1 MKYIDALKKYN
12 EGKDKWCMPRKGSED
27 YLNIIKMVK
36 KVSKIKKNKGV
47 NDKKDSIGNNSKSKN
62 ADSKIRILQAAIKRK
77 LAIHKNNS
85 NVISNIKASISKIS
99 KKPSYNSN
107 SRIFSND
114 ILKNMKIKKIQRFLR
129 DKLVVNKHTL
139 INRINRF
146 NLLKKQLELLKDN
159 DCLEKK
165 TFNSV
170 NGYTIRNIINL
181 EKKMGSKSKHGTI
194 YLTSIPNFISK
205 YPIATKLMKYNNDN
219 IAEVNIMRMITKN
232 ILLKKISRHFLMI
245 YGSCAC
251 TKRIAERFRL
261 ISINEL
267 ADGDLKMLVNI
278 RDIVANYELLF
289 NIFFQTFISIASF
302 HNLTGFVHKDAH
314 YGNFLYQINNERGYY
329 HYICNGKDYYL
340 KSCKYNIIIYDYG
353 FSKKIN
359 ENMNNNLIV
368 KRESRYVFED
378 YSRILHAFMNKKTGW
393 GKYDNLPNDRIN
405 DIIMNI
411 NNILN
416 NNIYLELTSNVTNN
430 IPYSKRII
438 NDIIKDVFLKYTPR
452 DMFITIRPQN
462 VLNEIPFSID

>member
-27 YLNIIKMVK
+27 YLNIIKIVK
-36 KVSKIKKNKGV
+36 KVSKNKGV
-47 NDKKDSIGNNSKSKN
+47 KNAKGVNVIKDSDKK
-62 ADSKIRILQAAIKRK
+62 AKINILQAAIKRK
-77 LAIHKNNS
+77 LAINKKDS
-85 NVISNIKASISKIS
+85 TVISNIKSSISKIS

-114 ILKNMKIKKIQRFLR
+114 ILKIKKIQRFLK

-139 INRINRF
+139 TNRINRF
-146 NLLKKQLELLKDN
+146 NLLKQRLALLKDN

-165 TFNSV
+165 TFNGAD
-170 NGYTIRNIINL
+170 GYTIRNIINL
-181 EKKMGSKSKHGTI
+181 EKKIGTKSKYGTI

-205 YPIATKLMKYNNDN
+205 YPIATKVMKYDNDN
-219 IAEVNIMRMITKN
+219 INEVNLMWMITNK
-232 ILLKKISRHFLMI
+232 ILLEKVSRHFIMI
-245 YGSCAC
+245 YGSCSC
-251 TKRIAERFRL
+251 SKRIAEKLRL

-267 ADGDLKMLVNI
+267 ADGDLKMLVSFRAVI
-278 RDIVANYELLF
+278 ADHELLF

-314 YGNFLYQINNERGYY
+314 YGNFLYQINNEKGYY
-329 HYICNGKDYYL
+329 HYIFNGKNYYL
-340 KSCKYNIIIYDYG
+340 KSCKYNIIIFDYG
-353 FSKKIN
+353 YSKKIN
-359 ENMNNNLIV
+359 DNMNNNLLV

-378 YSRILHAFMNKKTGW
+378 YSRILNAFKNKKTGW
-393 GKYDNLPNDRIN
+393 GKYKDLPNDRIN

-416 NNIYLELTSNVTNN
+416 NNIYLELSSNVANN

-452 DMFITIRPQN
+452 DMFITTRPSN
-462 VLNEIPFSID
+462 VLNDVPFRID

>member
-1 MKYIDALKKYN
+1 
-12 EGKDKWCMPRKGSED
+12 
-27 YLNIIKMVK
+27 
-36 KVSKIKKNKGV
+36 
-47 NDKKDSIGNNSKSKN
+47 
-62 ADSKIRILQAAIKRK
+62 
-77 LAIHKNNS
+77 
-85 NVISNIKASISKIS
+85 
-99 KKPSYNSN
+99 
-107 SRIFSND
+107 
-114 ILKNMKIKKIQRFLR
+114 
-129 DKLVVNKHTL
+129 
-139 INRINRF
+139 
-146 NLLKKQLELLKDN
+146 
-159 DCLEKK
+159 
-165 TFNSV
+165 
-170 NGYTIRNIINL
+170 
-181 EKKMGSKSKHGTI
+181 
-194 YLTSIPNFISK
+194 
-205 YPIATKLMKYNNDN
+205 
-219 IAEVNIMRMITKN
+219 
-232 ILLKKISRHFLMI
+232 
-245 YGSCAC
+245 
-251 TKRIAERFRL
+251 
-261 ISINEL
+261 
-267 ADGDLKMLVNI
+267 MLVNI

>member
-27 YLNIIKMVK
+27 YLNIIKIVK
-36 KVSKIKKNKGV
+36 KVSKNKGV
-47 NDKKDSIGNNSKSKN
+47 KNAKGVNVIKDSDKK
-62 ADSKIRILQAAIKRK
+62 AKIKILQAAIKRK
-77 LAIHKNNS
+77 LAINKKDS
-85 NVISNIKASISKIS
+85 TVISNIKSSISKIS

-114 ILKNMKIKKIQRFLR
+114 ILKIKKIQRFLK

-139 INRINRF
+139 TNRINRF
-146 NLLKKQLELLKDN
+146 NLLKQRLALLKDN

-165 TFNSV
+165 TFNGAD
-170 NGYTIRNIINL
+170 GYTIRNIINL
-181 EKKMGSKSKHGTI
+181 EKKIGTKSKYGTI

-205 YPIATKLMKYNNDN
+205 YPIATKVMKYDNDN
-219 IAEVNIMRMITKN
+219 INEVNLMWMITNK
-232 ILLKKISRHFLMI
+232 ILLEKVSRHFIMI
-245 YGSCAC
+245 YGSCSC
-251 TKRIAERFRL
+251 SKRIAEKLRL

-267 ADGDLKMLVNI
+267 ADGDLKMLVSFRAVI
-278 RDIVANYELLF
+278 ADHELLF

-314 YGNFLYQINNERGYY
+314 YGNFLYQINNEKGYY
-329 HYICNGKDYYL
+329 HYIFNGKNYYL
-340 KSCKYNIIIYDYG
+340 KSCKYNIIIFDYG
-353 FSKKIN
+353 YSKKIN
-359 ENMNNNLIV
+359 DNMNNSLLV

-378 YSRILHAFMNKKTGW
+378 YSRILNAFKNKKTGW
-393 GKYDNLPNDRIN
+393 GKYKDLPNDRIN

-416 NNIYLELTSNVTNN
+416 NNIYLELSSNVANN

-452 DMFITIRPQN
+452 DMFITTRPSN
-462 VLNEIPFSID
+462 VLNDVPFRID

>member
-27 YLNIIKMVK
+27 YLNIIKIVK
-36 KVSKIKKNKGV
+36 KVSKNKGV
-47 NDKKDSIGNNSKSKN
+47 KNAKGVNVIKDSDKK
-62 ADSKIRILQAAIKRK
+62 AKIKILQAAIKRK
-77 LAIHKNNS
+77 LAINKKDS
-85 NVISNIKASISKIS
+85 TVISNIKSSISKIS

-114 ILKNMKIKKIQRFLR
+114 ILKIKRIQRFLK

-139 INRINRF
+139 TNRINRF
-146 NLLKKQLELLKDN
+146 NLLKQRLALLKDN

-165 TFNSV
+165 TFNGAD
-170 NGYTIRNIINL
+170 GYTIRNIINL
-181 EKKMGSKSKHGTI
+181 EKKIGTKSKYGTI

-205 YPIATKLMKYNNDN
+205 YPIATKVMKYDNDN
-219 IAEVNIMRMITKN
+219 INEVNLMWMITNK
-232 ILLKKISRHFLMI
+232 ILLEKVSRHFIMI
-245 YGSCAC
+245 YGSCSC
-251 TKRIAERFRL
+251 SKRIAEKLRL

-267 ADGDLKMLVNI
+267 ADGDLKMLVSFRAVI
-278 RDIVANYELLF
+278 ADHELLF

-314 YGNFLYQINNERGYY
+314 YGNFLYQINNEKGYY
-329 HYICNGKDYYL
+329 HYIFNGKNYYL
-340 KSCKYNIIIYDYG
+340 KSCKYNIIIFDYG

-359 ENMNNNLIV
+359 DNMNNNLLV

-378 YSRILHAFMNKKTGW
+378 YSRILNAFKNKKTGW
-393 GKYDNLPNDRIN
+393 GKYKDLPNDRIN

-416 NNIYLELTSNVTNN
+416 NNIYLELSSNVANN

-452 DMFITIRPQN
+452 DMFITTRPSN
-462 VLNEIPFSID
+462 VLNDVPFRID

>member
-27 YLNIIKMVK
+27 YLNIIKIVK
-36 KVSKIKKNKGV
+36 KVSKNKGV
-47 NDKKDSIGNNSKSKN
+47 KNAKGVNVIKDSDKK
-62 ADSKIRILQAAIKRK
+62 AKIKILQAAIKRK
-77 LAIHKNNS
+77 LAINKKDS
-85 NVISNIKASISKIS
+85 TVISNIKSSISKIS

-114 ILKNMKIKKIQRFLR
+114 ILKIKKIQRFLK

-139 INRINRF
+139 TNRINRF
-146 NLLKKQLELLKDN
+146 NLLKQRLALLKDN

-165 TFNSV
+165 TFNGAD
-170 NGYTIRNIINL
+170 GYTIRNIINL
-181 EKKMGSKSKHGTI
+181 EKKIGTKSKYGTI

-205 YPIATKLMKYNNDN
+205 YPIATKVMKYDNDN
-219 IAEVNIMRMITKN
+219 INEVNLMWMITNK
-232 ILLKKISRHFLMI
+232 ILLEKVSRHFIMI
-245 YGSCAC
+245 YGSCSC
-251 TKRIAERFRL
+251 SKRIAEKLRL

-267 ADGDLKMLVNI
+267 ADGDLKMLVSFRAVI
-278 RDIVANYELLF
+278 ADHELLF

-314 YGNFLYQINNERGYY
+314 YGNFLYQINNEKGYY
-329 HYICNGKDYYL
+329 HYIFNGKNYYL
-340 KSCKYNIIIYDYG
+340 KSCKYNIIIFDYG

-359 ENMNNNLIV
+359 DNMNNNLLV

-378 YSRILHAFMNKKTGW
+378 YSRILNAFKNKKTGW
-393 GKYDNLPNDRIN
+393 GKYKDLPNDRIN

-416 NNIYLELTSNVTNN
+416 NNIYLELSSNVANN

-452 DMFITIRPQN
+452 DMFITTRPSN
-462 VLNEIPFSID
+462 VLNDVPFRID

>member
-27 YLNIIKMVK
+27 YLNIIKIVK
-36 KVSKIKKNKGV
+36 KVSKNKGV
-47 NDKKDSIGNNSKSKN
+47 KNAKGVNVIKDSDKK
-62 ADSKIRILQAAIKRK
+62 AKIKILQAAIKRK
-77 LAIHKNNS
+77 LAINKKDS
-85 NVISNIKASISKIS
+85 TVISNIKSSISKIS

-114 ILKNMKIKKIQRFLR
+114 ILKIKRIQRFLK

-139 INRINRF
+139 TNRINRF
-146 NLLKKQLELLKDN
+146 NLLKQRLALLKDN

-165 TFNSV
+165 TFNGAD
-170 NGYTIRNIINL
+170 GYTIRNIINL
-181 EKKMGSKSKHGTI
+181 EKKIGTKSKYGTI

-205 YPIATKLMKYNNDN
+205 YPIATKVMKYDTDN
-219 IAEVNIMRMITKN
+219 INEVNLMWMITNK
-232 ILLKKISRHFLMI
+232 ILLEKVSRHFIMI
-245 YGSCAC
+245 YGSCSC
-251 TKRIAERFRL
+251 SKRIAEKLRL

-267 ADGDLKMLVNI
+267 ADGDLKMLVSFRAVI
-278 RDIVANYELLF
+278 ADHELLF

-314 YGNFLYQINNERGYY
+314 YGNFLYQINNEKGYY
-329 HYICNGKDYYL
+329 HYIFNGKNYYL
-340 KSCKYNIIIYDYG
+340 KSCKYNIIIFDYG

-359 ENMNNNLIV
+359 DNMNNNLLV

-378 YSRILHAFMNKKTGW
+378 YSRILNAFKNKKTGW
-393 GKYDNLPNDRIN
+393 GKYKDLPNDRIN

-416 NNIYLELTSNVTNN
+416 NNIYLELSSNVANN

-452 DMFITIRPQN
+452 DMFITTRPSN
-462 VLNEIPFSID
+462 VLNDVPFRID

>member
-1 MKYIDALKKYN
+1 M
-12 EGKDKWCMPRKGSED
+12 
-27 YLNIIKMVK
+27 
-36 KVSKIKKNKGV
+36 
-47 NDKKDSIGNNSKSKN
+47 
-62 ADSKIRILQAAIKRK
+62 QAAIKRK
-77 LAIHKNNS
+77 LAINKKDS
-85 NVISNIKASISKIS
+85 TVISNIKSSISKIS

-114 ILKNMKIKKIQRFLR
+114 ILKIKKIQRFLK

-139 INRINRF
+139 TNRINRF
-146 NLLKKQLELLKDN
+146 NLLKQRFALLKDN

-165 TFNSV
+165 TFNGAD
-170 NGYTIRNIINL
+170 GYTIRNIINL
-181 EKKMGSKSKHGTI
+181 EKKIGTKSKYGTI

-205 YPIATKLMKYNNDN
+205 YPIATKVMKYDNDN
-219 IAEVNIMRMITKN
+219 INEVNLMWMITNK
-232 ILLKKISRHFLMI
+232 ILLEKVSRHFIMI
-245 YGSCAC
+245 YGSCSC
-251 TKRIAERFRL
+251 SKRIAEKLRL

-267 ADGDLKMLVNI
+267 ADGDLKMLVSFRAVI
-278 RDIVANYELLF
+278 ADHELLF

-314 YGNFLYQINNERGYY
+314 YGNFLYQINNEKGYY
-329 HYICNGKDYYL
+329 HYIFNGKNYYL
-340 KSCKYNIIIYDYG
+340 KSCKYNIIIFDYG

-359 ENMNNNLIV
+359 DNMNNNLLV

-378 YSRILHAFMNKKTGW
+378 YSRILNAFKNKKTGW
-393 GKYDNLPNDRIN
+393 GKYKDLPNDRIN

-416 NNIYLELTSNVTNN
+416 NNIYLELSSNVANN

-452 DMFITIRPQN
+452 DMFITTRPSN
-462 VLNEIPFSID
+462 VLNDVPFRID

>member
-27 YLNIIKMVK
+27 YLNIIKIVK
-36 KVSKIKKNKGV
+36 KVSKNKGV
-47 NDKKDSIGNNSKSKN
+47 KNAKGVNVIKDSDKK
-62 ADSKIRILQAAIKRK
+62 AKIKILQAAIKRK
-77 LAIHKNNS
+77 LAINKKDS
-85 NVISNIKASISKIS
+85 TVISNIKSSISKIS

-114 ILKNMKIKKIQRFLR
+114 ILKIKRIQRFLK

-139 INRINRF
+139 TNRINRF
-146 NLLKKQLELLKDN
+146 NLLKQRLALLKDN

-165 TFNSV
+165 TFNGAD
-170 NGYTIRNIINL
+170 GYTIRNIINL
-181 EKKMGSKSKHGTI
+181 EKKIGTKSKYGTI

-205 YPIATKLMKYNNDN
+205 YPIATKVMKYDNDN
-219 IAEVNIMRMITKN
+219 INEVNLMWMITNK
-232 ILLKKISRHFLMI
+232 ILLEKVSRHFIMI
-245 YGSCAC
+245 YGSCSC
-251 TKRIAERFRL
+251 SKRIAEKLRL

-267 ADGDLKMLVNI
+267 ADGDLKMLVSFRAVI
-278 RDIVANYELLF
+278 ADHELLF

-314 YGNFLYQINNERGYY
+314 YGNFLYQINNEKGYY
-329 HYICNGKDYYL
+329 HYIFNGKNYYL
-340 KSCKYNIIIYDYG
+340 KSCKYNIIIFDYG

-359 ENMNNNLIV
+359 DNMNNNLLV

-378 YSRILHAFMNKKTGW
+378 YSRILNAFKNKKTGW
-393 GKYDNLPNDRIN
+393 GKYKDLPNDRIN

-416 NNIYLELTSNVTNN
+416 NNIYLELSSNVANN
-430 IPYSKRII
+430 IPYSKRIM

-452 DMFITIRPQN
+452 DMFITTRPSN
-462 VLNEIPFSID
+462 VLNDVPFRID

>member
-27 YLNIIKMVK
+27 YLNIIKIVK
-36 KVSKIKKNKGV
+36 KVSKNKGV
-47 NDKKDSIGNNSKSKN
+47 KNAKGVNVIKDSDKK
-62 ADSKIRILQAAIKRK
+62 AKIKILQAAIKRK
-77 LAIHKNNS
+77 LAINKKDS
-85 NVISNIKASISKIS
+85 TVISNIKSSISKIS

-114 ILKNMKIKKIQRFLR
+114 ILKIKKIQRFLK

-139 INRINRF
+139 TNRINRF
-146 NLLKKQLELLKDN
+146 NLLKQRLALLKDN

-165 TFNSV
+165 TFNGAD
-170 NGYTIRNIINL
+170 GYTIRNIINL
-181 EKKMGSKSKHGTI
+181 EKKIGTKSKYGTI

-205 YPIATKLMKYNNDN
+205 YPIATKVMKYDNDN
-219 IAEVNIMRMITKN
+219 INEVNLMWMITNK
-232 ILLKKISRHFLMI
+232 ILLEKVSRHFIMI
-245 YGSCAC
+245 YGSCSC
-251 TKRIAERFRL
+251 SKRIAEKLRL

-267 ADGDLKMLVNI
+267 ADGDLKMLVSFRAVI
-278 RDIVANYELLF
+278 ADHELLF

-314 YGNFLYQINNERGYY
+314 YGNFLYQINNEKGYY
-329 HYICNGKDYYL
+329 HYIFNGKNYYL
-340 KSCKYNIIIYDYG
+340 KSCKYNIIIFDYG
-353 FSKKIN
+353 YSKKIN
-359 ENMNNNLIV
+359 DNMNNNLLV

-378 YSRILHAFMNKKTGW
+378 YSRILNAFKNKKTGW
-393 GKYDNLPNDRIN
+393 GKYKDLPNDRIN

-416 NNIYLELTSNVTNN
+416 NNIYLELSSNVANN

-452 DMFITIRPQN
+452 DMFITTRPSN
-462 VLNEIPFSID
+462 VLNDVPFRID